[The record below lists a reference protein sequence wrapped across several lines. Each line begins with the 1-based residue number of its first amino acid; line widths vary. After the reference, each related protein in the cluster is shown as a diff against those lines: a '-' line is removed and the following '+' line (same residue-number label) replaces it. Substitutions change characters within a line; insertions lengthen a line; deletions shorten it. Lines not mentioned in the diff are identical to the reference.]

1 MKEKKS
7 ILLIGPFPDP
17 VSGVSLANQVVKDI
31 LSEESNFK
39 VDLINTSYS
48 KFDEQLGV
56 FTIKKFFFY
65 LLQSFNLIKIFN
77 NRIIYI
83 TPGQTFYGI
92 LKYGFFIILGSVFRK
107 ELIIHVHGNHLGEE
121 YKSLNGI
128 KKYIFYCLV
137 SRFSKGIVLSNSLKY
152 NLTPFIDESKI
163 FCLPN
168 FAQDYLYKEEKILVD
183 EELRIFYLSN
193 LMKEKGIICLL
204 KALKNL
210 EGSNIKYKAKI
221 AGNIDEKFSNEI
233 LKLINEL
240 EHTDY
245 LGVVYGEAKKNLLAW
260 GNIFVLPTFYKME
273 GQPISILE
281 AMATKNVVVTTNHA
295 GILDIFKD
303 KVNGFLVQK
312 NNIKSIQDI
321 LTYIA
326 QNKSEIKKIAT
337 YNKGYFLENFTVNS
351 FKENFIKIIN

>member
-1 MKEKKS
+1 MQEIIVMLCGKCSNKKKPGDYVIATGKQYSIKQFVNFTAKKLDMKIIWKGKGIKEKAFNQKGNS
-7 ILLIGPFPDP
+7 IIECDKNYFRPLDVNTLLGD
-17 VSGVSLANQVVKDI
+17 ARKARKI
-31 LSEESNFK
+31 LKWKPLVN
-39 VDLINTSYS
+39 INTLI
-48 KFDEQLGV
+48 DEMIV
-56 FTIKKFFFY
+56 
-65 LLQSFNLIKIFN
+65 
-77 NRIIYI
+77 
-83 TPGQTFYGI
+83 
-92 LKYGFFIILGSVFRK
+92 
-107 ELIIHVHGNHLGEE
+107 EE

-210 EGSNIKYKAKI
+210 ERSNIKYKAKI

>member
-1 MKEKKS
+1 MLKNYLAISKHVDSIKTSIIFFICGITALFSQQPPVLLSSVDTTTIKIGEQINYQIKINSDSISNIVFEKNQIFNPFEVIEEFEIDTFKKS
-7 ILLIGPFPDP
+7 GR
-17 VSGVSLANQVVKDI
+17 
-31 LSEESNFK
+31 
-39 VDLINTSYS
+39 TS
-48 KFDEQLGV
+48 F
-56 FTIKKFFFY
+56 IKKFSIT
-65 LLQSFNLIKIFN
+65 SFDA
-77 NRIIYI
+77 
-83 TPGQTFYGI
+83 GVQI
-92 LKYGFFIILGSVFRK
+92 LKPK
-107 ELIIHVHGNHLGEE
+107 
-121 YKSLNGI
+121 
-128 KKYIFYCLV
+128 
-137 SRFSKGIVLSNSLKY
+137 
-152 NLTPFIDESKI
+152 
-163 FCLPN
+163 
-168 FAQDYLYKEEKILVD
+168 KILVD
-183 EELRIFYLSN
+183 DELRIFYLSN

-260 GNIFVLPTFYKME
+260 GNVFVLPTFYKME

-295 GILDIFKD
+295 GILDFFKD

>member
-128 KKYIFYCLV
+128 KKYIFYYLV

-210 EGSNIKYKAKI
+210 EGSNINYKAKI